1 MTNYGTAHL
10 SNGLQHIQYS
20 LTNYGTTHLKW
31 VATQFSTVWLI
42 TGPHLSNGLQH
53 IQYSAANYGTTHL
66 KWVATY
72 SVLCG

>member
-1 MTNYGTAHL
+1 MGCNTYSTVLTNYGTA
-10 SNGLQHIQYS
+10 
-20 LTNYGTTHLKW
+20 HLKW
-31 VATQFSTVWLI
+31 VATQFSTVLANYG
-42 TGPHLSNGLQH
+42 TAHLSNGLQH